1 PVASGLA
8 PRWAAKQPQNQPLR
22 CIWYNAFGLLGLL
35 RSPAR
40 AMRRSDKPARHNCAI
55 CLDLGVAAKLCR
67 YLCSDEAPK
76 TYAALDDAIAVQ
88 TGSYRGV
95 DSF

>member
-1 PVASGLA
+1 

-40 AMRRSDKPARHNCAI
+40 DKPARHNCAI

-67 YLCSDEAPK
+67 YRCCD
-76 TYAALDDAIAVQ
+76 AAGQSNKDHTA
-88 TGSYRGV
+88 GK
-95 DSF
+95 